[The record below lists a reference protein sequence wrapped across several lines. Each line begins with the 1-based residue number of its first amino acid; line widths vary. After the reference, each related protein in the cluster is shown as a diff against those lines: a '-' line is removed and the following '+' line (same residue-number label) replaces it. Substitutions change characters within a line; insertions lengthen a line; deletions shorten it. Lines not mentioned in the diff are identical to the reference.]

1 MKKTT
6 CLTTLLAILITCF
19 ASCSGYN
26 KPMRDHLGNAD
37 NYHTCEVILEDLYY
51 IDSST
56 NEKKRDITDQD
67 FLNNDIFLEVSFF
80 NSIDDLRPFLGLT
93 PSKDTPLETYK
104 FQFRVT
110 KSNSRIL
117 ASNDYYANMTV
128 GEKISVK
135 VSDFIYMD
143 SEYFYVV
150 QLEYNGKE
158 YLNFEEGLKNLVDM
172 MNKNKSLL

>member
-1 MKKTT
+1 
-6 CLTTLLAILITCF
+6 
-19 ASCSGYN
+19 
-26 KPMRDHLGNAD
+26 
-37 NYHTCEVILEDLYY
+37 
-51 IDSST
+51 
-56 NEKKRDITDQD
+56 
-67 FLNNDIFLEVSFF
+67 
-80 NSIDDLRPFLGLT
+80 
-93 PSKDTPLETYK
+93 
-104 FQFRVT
+104 
-110 KSNSRIL
+110 
-117 ASNDYYANMTV
+117 MTV